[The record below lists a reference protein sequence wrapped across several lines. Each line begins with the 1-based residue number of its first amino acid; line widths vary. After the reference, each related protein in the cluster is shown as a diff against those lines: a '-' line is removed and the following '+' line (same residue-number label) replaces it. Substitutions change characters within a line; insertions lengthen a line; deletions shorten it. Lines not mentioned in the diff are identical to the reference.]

1 MLVNKTTL
9 TTPANNRPTTD
20 EWEALIT
27 AKSPQDRRTTTT
39 KEESHVDHHRLIENL
54 VNLFNLIHNK

>member
-1 MLVNKTTL
+1 MFVNKTTL

-27 AKSPQDRRTTTT
+27 AKSPQDQRTTTT
-39 KEESHVDHHRLIENL
+39 NLKEESHVDGVI
-54 VNLFNLIHNK
+54 IIG